1 MLPGKIS
8 FVKYTGTVN
17 LVQVQNNLLS
27 ATSCKLHMD
36 NNTMIAYEEE
46 IPVLLYT
53 RNVIKW
59 TNNPEMASRSFI
71 ARFLKGMETIQQY
84 DINFAQTFKIC

>member
-8 FVKYTGTVN
+8 FVKYTVN
-17 LVQVQNNLLS
+17 FVQVQNNLLS

-53 RNVIKW
+53 KNVIKW
-59 TNNPEMASRSFI
+59 TNNPEMAS
-71 ARFLKGMETIQQY
+71 
-84 DINFAQTFKIC
+84 